1 MVQPGRDVET
11 IVRVVRAVDDEAAEL
26 GPRPSPRRL
35 SGAQA
40 KSVGE
45 VDGVPVGKVE
55 ADEDSLPRADRTE
68 QQLPYVR
75 NRQLPRPWVRELLG
89 RGVADRD
96 PDAVLPGLRLAAGA
110 PVDEEAVEEPNLA
123 DWRASAAG
131 GRVEALAR
139 AHRRSPS
146 SAGSVFT
153 VIPVL

>member
-1 MVQPGRDVET
+1 M
-11 IVRVVRAVDDEAAEL
+11 
-26 GPRPSPRRL
+26 
-35 SGAQA
+35 
-40 KSVGE
+40 
-45 VDGVPVGKVE
+45 
-55 ADEDSLPRADRTE
+55 PRADGTE
-68 QQLPYVR
+68 QQLPYVG

-110 PVDEEAVEEPNLA
+110 PVDEDEAVEKRNLV

-131 GRVEALAR
+131 DRVEALAR